1 MPGYSTPLKKRP
13 AYRNRKNTRSV
24 VPRAMSRT
32 NRAFRS
38 GQLFN
43 FHRSEW
49 QSNQTVTCDATGFA
63 GLGLEFRLDQITDH
77 LNFANLFD
85 AFRIAAVCVE
95 IIPLNNDYN
104 LPNIQPQVCQAVDRD
119 DSTAPTSME
128 KLLCRKNAKLR
139 PFNRKITKY
148 VKPNA
153 ASNVYSAGISSDYK
167 QTMQPCWLDLTSGTG
182 ANVAHYGV
190 KVAFQAT
197 PLQDIDY
204 HVRTKYYLQFKEPIV
219 R

>member
-1 MPGYSTPLKKRP
+1 MSNKWSKAAAMVKRKMNAKKRQSK
-13 AYRNRKNTRSV
+13 RNTQL
-24 VPRAMSRT
+24 SR
-32 NRAFRS
+32 FRS
-38 GQLFN
+38 GNLFN
-43 FHRSEW
+43 FRRSEW
-49 QSNQTVTCDATGFA
+49 LSNQTVTCDATGLA
-63 GLGLEFRLDQITDH
+63 TLGLEFRLDQISDH
-77 LNFANLFD
+77 LSFANLFD

-119 DSTAPTSME
+119 DSNPPTSME

-148 VKPNA
+148 LRPNA
-153 ASNVYSAGISSDYK
+153 ASAVYSAGVATDYK
-167 QTMQPCWLDLTSGTG
+167 QSMQPCWLDLTSATG
-182 ANVAHYGV
+182 ANVAHYGI
-190 KVAFQAT
+190 KVAFQAN
-197 PLQDIDY
+197 PLQDITY